1 MKTTLKLI
9 LAAAATASLLADPAA
24 AKTANHAYA
33 IEMSHTARHASQGEF
48 TSAPSNERGAGF
60 LQDCVHVAFPQCTG
74 GN

>member
-24 AKTANHAYA
+24 AKTANHAYQD
-33 IEMSHTARHASQGEF
+33 EL
-48 TSAPSNERGAGF
+48 TSAPSSQRDAGL